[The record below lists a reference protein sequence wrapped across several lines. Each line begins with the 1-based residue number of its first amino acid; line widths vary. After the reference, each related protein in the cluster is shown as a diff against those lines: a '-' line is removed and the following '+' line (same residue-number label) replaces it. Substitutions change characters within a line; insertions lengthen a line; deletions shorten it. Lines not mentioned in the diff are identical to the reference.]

1 MKTDHWNEREKKENT
16 KIDITDTEMFKNSIY
31 YSVGEFY
38 TINIP

>member
-1 MKTDHWNEREKKENT
+1 MKTDHWNEREKKENI

>member
-1 MKTDHWNEREKKENT
+1 MKEKKKENI
-16 KIDITDTEMFKNSIY
+16 KIDITDTEMLFKNSIY